1 MYTYYGFRA
10 MRFNIPKWV
19 NIAIT
24 SGQISQMIIGIVVNL
39 VAYSTK
45 KRGEQCAVTDENIQ
59 WSFIMY
65 FSYFLLFFH
74 FFYNA
79 YISKSSKKS
88 QKQNGTTTTTN
99 TTAANGHLSNGKTYQ
114 NGNSN
119 GHLKNGEINNN
130 TIQNGNGYHSNDK
143 KHD

>member
-1 MYTYYGFRA
+1 
-10 MRFNIPKWV
+10 
-19 NIAIT
+19 
-24 SGQISQMIIGIVVNL
+24 MIIGIVVNL
-39 VAYSTK
+39 AAYSTK
-45 KRGEQCAVTDENIQ
+45 KRGEQCAVSDENIQ

-88 QKQNGTTTTTN
+88 QKLNGTN
-99 TTAANGHLSNGKTYQ
+99 TAANGQHHLSNGKAHQ
-114 NGNSN
+114 NGNTN

-130 TIQNGNGYHSNDK
+130 SIQNGNGYHSNDK
-143 KHD
+143 KHE